1 MSCFSLFPPA
11 FLVINLNSF
20 GLFASVFLSA
30 FPSFLFLYRSVFY
43 QILEYL
49 PCLFISFIILYL
61 PPLFLF
67 FSSSFFFSLLQSLVG
82 LWKLG
87 VWKGQSE
94 KSSVLFLPLRD
105 FCFHFTILLLC
116 PAVHIWHALR
126 SNKGELPA
134 LV

>member
-1 MSCFSLFPPA
+1 MCKWVSCFSLFPPA

-67 FSSSFFFSLLQSLVG
+67 FSSSFFFFPPSIFGRTMEARCVEG
-82 LWKLG
+82 
-87 VWKGQSE
+87 
-94 KSSVLFLPLRD
+94 SV
-105 FCFHFTILLLC
+105 
-116 PAVHIWHALR
+116 
-126 SNKGELPA
+126 
-134 LV
+134 